1 MTRPCFLPA
10 RPRQVLCALVLT
22 TGSASGVAL
31 AQGGA
36 ANAPDDPTVW
46 AGYTTYAT
54 PGLIDM
60 PGALSRPDGELAFG
74 VSHFRNQT
82 RSTLSFQIT
91 PRLSGSFRYSALDRI
106 RPLAHYPA
114 LRDRLDRSFSLHY
127 RLMDE
132 GRLRPALAVGMNDFL
147 GSGIYAAEYMVA
159 TKTIR
164 PGVRITGGIGWGR
177 LAGVGGFDNPLGLL
191 SERLKTRP
199 RDRSSDGGTF
209 AAKEWFRGDAAF
221 FGGVEWQVNNRLRLV
236 AEYSSDAYPN
246 EDGAAFDR
254 RSPVNFGLD
263 YSPRHDVQLALRY
276 LYGSEVGL
284 GVTFLLNPKRPP
296 GHGGYDP
303 APPPVVPRTAR
314 LAVQADEAHGRSVAA
329 VTAAGAGVHALS
341 IGRTDARIE
350 IENTGFATTAQ
361 AIGRAARALTATL
374 PPEVDTITVVPVRSG
389 LAGAEVRVRRVDLEQ
404 LEHDADGSWRS
415 YARAQIAPAETRA
428 EVVPGRYPRHQF
440 RLSPYLS
447 PSLFDPDQPLRA
459 DAGLALHARHEPA
472 PGLVLNAILRKKL
485 VGNLDRS
492 TRASTSVLEHV
503 RSDFNLYERDGDPAL
518 SELTAAWY
526 GAPAAA
532 IHTRVTAG
540 YLEPMFAGLSAEVLW
555 KPFDSR
561 FALGAELSHVRQRDF
576 DQRLGLRDY
585 GVTTGHVSAYLDMSN
600 GFHGQLD
607 AGRYLAG
614 DWGATLTLDREF
626 GNGWRVGAFATLT
639 DVPFAQF
646 GEGSF
651 DKGLRLSVPLNW
663 VTGRPS
669 ADRFSTVI
677 RPVTRDGGARLAVS
691 GRLYETVRDLH
702 KPALADG
709 WGRYWR

>member
-1 MTRPCFLPA
+1 MTRNRFLPSDLRA
-10 RPRQVLCALVLT
+10 SLRALALAT
-22 TGSASGVAL
+22 TSAASVAGLAL
-31 AQGGA
+31 AQGRDTGA
-36 ANAPDDPTVW
+36 G

-127 RLMDE
+127 RLVDE

-147 GSGIYAAEYMVA
+147 GSGIYAAEYLVA

-164 PGVRITGGIGWGR
+164 PGLRVTGGIGWGR

-191 SERLKTRP
+191 SDRLRTRP

-221 FGGVEWQVNNRLRLV
+221 FGGVEWQVNDRLRLV
-236 AEYSSDAYPN
+236 AEYSSDDYPN

-254 RSPVNFGLD
+254 RTPFNFGLD
-263 YSPRHDVQLALRY
+263 YSPRNDVQFALRY
-276 LYGSEVGL
+276 LYGSEVGV
-284 GVTFLLNPKRPP
+284 GVTFLLNPNHPP

-303 APPPVVPRTAR
+303 APPPVVPRAGG
-314 LAVQADEAHGRSVAA
+314 LAMPRDDAQSRSAAAVAA
-329 VTAAGAGVHALS
+329 AGVRVHALR
-341 IGRTDARIE
+341 IAPTAARIE

-361 AIGRAARALTATL
+361 AIGRTARALSATL
-374 PPEVDTITVVPVRSG
+374 PPEVETITVVPVRAG
-389 LAGAEVRVRRVDLEQ
+389 LAGAEVRLRRSDLED

-415 YARAQIAPAETRA
+415 YARARIAPADTRA
-428 EVVPGRYPRHQF
+428 EVLPGRYPRHQF
-440 RLSPYLS
+440 RISPYLS

-459 DAGLALHARHEPA
+459 DVGLALHARHEPA
-472 PGLVLNAILRKKL
+472 PGLVLSAVMRKKL
-485 VGNLDRS
+485 AGNLDRS

-503 RSDFNLYERDGDPAL
+503 RSDFNLYEREGDPAL

-526 GAPAAA
+526 LAPAPAL
-532 IHTRVTAG
+532 HTRVTAG
-540 YLEPMFAGLSAEVLW
+540 YLEPMFAGLSAEILW

-585 GVTTGHVSAYLDMSN
+585 AVTTGHVSAYLDMGN
-600 GFHGQLD
+600 GFHGQVD

-639 DVPFAQF
+639 DVPFSQF

-651 DKGLRLSVPLNW
+651 DKGLRLSVPLGW

-669 ADRFSTVI
+669 PDRFSTVI
-677 RPVTRDGGARLAVS
+677 RPVTRDGGARLNVS

-702 KPALADG
+702 KPALQDG